1 MDQVRT
7 AYSNR
12 AEEYSRLLGS
22 MTSVHPSDQQ
32 LVTQWATAIDGP
44 VIDLGC
50 GPGHWTDHLTGQG
63 CDVRGIDP
71 TPAFVEHAHIS
82 YPNSRFDVGGAEN
95 LDVASGSIAGILS
108 WYSLVHHA
116 PASLRVPLEEFAR
129 ALRPGG
135 SLLIGFFESPV
146 LEPFDHQVIT
156 AYRWPVPEL
165 SARLVDAGFVIVE
178 THTRTGVGYRPH
190 GAIVA
195 VRS

>member
-1 MDQVRT
+1 MDEVRT

-22 MTSVHPSDQQ
+22 IDSAHPSDLH

-44 VIDLGC
+44 VIDVGC
-50 GPGHWTDHLTGQG
+50 GPGQWTDHLAGHG

-71 TPAFVEHAHIS
+71 TPAFIEHAHTAH
-82 YPNSRFDVGGAEN
+82 PDCRFDVGTAEN
-95 LDVASGSIAGILS
+95 LDAASGSIAGILS
-108 WYSLVHHA
+108 WYSLIHHTPGSVH
-116 PASLRVPLEEFAR
+116 VPLKEFAR

-135 SLLIGFFESPV
+135 SLVIGFFESRV
-146 LEPFDHQVIT
+146 LEPFDHKVVT

-165 SARLVDAGFVIVE
+165 SARLVDVGFEVVE